1 MINALPIELHILGYQ
16 FCGPGTHLEKRLARD
31 NRCINPL
38 AYREYDIAYSRS
50 KDLTKRP
57 VADKIF
63 AEEVR
68 KQITAKDSTLSER
81 AAATAV

>member
-1 MINALPIELHILGYQ
+1 
-16 FCGPGTHLEKRLARD
+16 
-31 NRCINPL
+31 L

-57 VADKIF
+57 ADKIF
-63 AEEVR
+63 AEGVR
-68 KQITAKDSTLSER
+68 KQITAKDLTLRER